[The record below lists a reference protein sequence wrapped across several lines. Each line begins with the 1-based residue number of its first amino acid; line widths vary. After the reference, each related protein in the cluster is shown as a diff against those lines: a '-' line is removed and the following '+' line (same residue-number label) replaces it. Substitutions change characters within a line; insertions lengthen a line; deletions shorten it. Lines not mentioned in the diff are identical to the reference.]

1 MNTGKFG
8 FEQEAKPVQAS
19 GNAGD
24 DAEFSDSRKGKKKY
38 RDVADAAQA
47 AFESAA
53 YAAAAARAAVELSRS
68 DSHDPDDHSSP
79 HSQWKRVYQYDRHE
93 SNSKDKETHHGSQ
106 VEESSQ
112 SKRTPEKK
120 VSSPYLS
127 EGSAEGNLDLRTM
140 SLDEVD
146 PMKLLEKEVVIPD
159 SDDDNYDPHGSSF
172 DMNSRKLKDEVLD
185 TEKTGPAFQYSSN
198 KQIPSSLH
206 AGLKVE
212 TGPEN
217 PTEHAT
223 KSPINKGPFSV
234 RSRQVR
240 GYWGASMSVLIFVLF

>member
-79 HSQWKRVYQYDRHE
+79 HSQ
-93 SNSKDKETHHGSQ
+93 
-106 VEESSQ
+106 
-112 SKRTPEKK
+112 
-120 VSSPYLS
+120 
-127 EGSAEGNLDLRTM
+127 
-140 SLDEVD
+140 
-146 PMKLLEKEVVIPD
+146 
-159 SDDDNYDPHGSSF
+159 
-172 DMNSRKLKDEVLD
+172 
-185 TEKTGPAFQYSSN
+185 
-198 KQIPSSLH
+198 
-206 AGLKVE
+206 
-212 TGPEN
+212 
-217 PTEHAT
+217 
-223 KSPINKGPFSV
+223 
-234 RSRQVR
+234 
-240 GYWGASMSVLIFVLF
+240 